1 MILAWR
7 VAERYGPR
15 MSAQPLPVGGT
26 LRYVAAAEVRA
37 ELARQRKTSQALA
50 KALGISPQAM
60 SRRTT
65 GDLPFDLD
73 ELEAAAAFLDV
84 PITQLLGRR
93 EGLVPSDGK
102 VASDAQRALRAVPS
116 PRRVTLQPHSP
127 RPLLRALPSADN
139 CSG

>member
-1 MILAWR
+1 
-7 VAERYGPR
+7 

-102 VASDAQRALRAVPS
+102 VASRVLTPVPS

-127 RPLLRALPSADN
+127 RPLLRALPSADTCN
-139 CSG
+139 G